1 MTLNFVGGVG
11 LRIAFSDLFSKMF
24 NNLHCL
30 QQLWAEMLLFT
41 FGSIVAIWK
50 IIVFFAEKVIVILQI
65 IGLLTEWNIFFVY
78 LFTN

>member
-1 MTLNFVGGVG
+1 
-11 LRIAFSDLFSKMF
+11 
-24 NNLHCL
+24 
-30 QQLWAEMLLFT
+30 MLLFT

-50 IIVFFAEKVIVILQI
+50 IIVFFAEKVIVIPQI